1 MVVGLLR
8 APSISRIGSRLVA
21 LCLCLVLGLLVSGT
35 RALAAGLPEAPI
47 TGACP
52 SLVAEAGEGP
62 MCGTLNPLKSEKLTS
77 ASFAYD
83 TGSSCMGGQESPS
96 AGEFEGEGIQIYGNL
111 SGLQP
116 GTEYTYCLVAA
127 NISGETFGQPV
138 SFTTTAAPKIEAAT
152 SVTST
157 SAILAGTLEPIDA
170 VLHYKFLLS
179 KGTACEGAFGTPPAA
194 GENKV
199 SAQVEGLTP
208 NTEYTFCLLAI
219 GHEGFAF
226 NGEENWGV
234 ASGGPEHFTTKRS
247 QAEIE
252 AQEKLEQEAKAK
264 SEAEAAAKKE
274 QEEAA
279 AAKRQEEEAAA
290 ARRREEAAKEA
301 WTKKTEGA
309 SKPVL
314 VFITKVEV
322 RTAAVTITISASNN
336 GAATVSGPDL
346 RTTTKSV
353 GQGTSQIRVVL
364 TNTGKRDRRHHKMAK
379 LTVHLRAAGK
389 VVSVSRMVRL

>member
-1 MVVGLLR
+1 
-8 APSISRIGSRLVA
+8 
-21 LCLCLVLGLLVSGT
+21 
-35 RALAAGLPEAPI
+35 
-47 TGACP
+47 
-52 SLVAEAGEGP
+52 
-62 MCGTLNPLKSEKLTS
+62 MCGTLNPHKSEKLTS

-336 GAATVSGPDL
+336 GAATVSGLGHDVPMS
-346 RTTTKSV
+346 TFT
-353 GQGTSQIRVVL
+353 
-364 TNTGKRDRRHHKMAK
+364 RDGPAGHAEQPGCERSDAHATDHRSGGDSHNPSAGRCRWIHARRPPSARR
-379 LTVHLRAAGK
+379 LGSDAAAGA
-389 VVSVSRMVRL
+389 RHAR